1 MVNKADLDF
10 MPETY
15 AAEVESVPVA
25 MHAVLWLTAIFFISA
40 IVWANFATL
49 DVVARA
55 QGRIIPS
62 SQLQIIQNLEG
73 GILAE
78 VMVEE
83 GQLVKKGATLLLLDD
98 TRFASSFNEGLLN
111 SLSLE
116 AKITRLKAEANDLPY
131 ITPEGLSFDA
141 LDHYTNEQN
150 LFLARQR
157 EQKSALDI
165 LSQQLSQHYQTLAEL
180 NAEEQKLARNAAFS
194 EKELFLTEP
203 LVKTGAVSQVELLRL
218 QVAVNESMGQLEVIQ
233 LTIPK
238 AQAVIAEA
246 KEKIQERRQQFKL
259 DAQIEL
265 NETKNQL
272 SRLAFS
278 NIALK
283 DRVNR
288 TDVRSPVEGTVKQI
302 LVNTVGAVI
311 QPGMDLLEIVPAN
324 DTLLVEAMIRPADI
338 AFIHPGQ
345 RATVKLSA
353 YDFAIYGGLDSVL
366 ELISADT
373 ITDERGEHF
382 FQIQVRTDKNHLG
395 PDTNPL
401 PIIPGMVATVD
412 ILTGEKTVMDYL
424 LKPLKRA
431 QEAAMSER

>member
-25 MHAVLWLTAIFFISA
+25 IHAVLWLTAIFFISA

-55 QGRIIPS
+55 QGRVIPS
-62 SQLQIIQNLEG
+62 SQLQVIQNLEG
-73 GILAE
+73 GILRE
-78 VMVEE
+78 VLVEE

-116 AKITRLKAEANDLPY
+116 AKITRLEAEANDLPY
-131 ITPEGLSFDA
+131 ITPEGLSIDA

-150 LFLARQR
+150 LFVARQR
-157 EQKSALDI
+157 EQNSALDI
-165 LSQQLSQHYQTLAEL
+165 LSQQLSQHHQTLAEL
-180 NAEEQKLARNAAFS
+180 DAEEQKLARNAAFA
-194 EKELFLTEP
+194 EKELSLTEP

-218 QVAVNESMGQLEVIQ
+218 QVGVNESMGQLEVIQ
-233 LTIPK
+233 LSIPK
-238 AQAVIAEA
+238 ALAVIAEA
-246 KEKIQERRQQFKL
+246 EEKIQERRQQFKL
-259 DAQIEL
+259 DAQTEL

-272 SRLAFS
+272 SRLTFS

-395 PDTNPL
+395 PDTTPL

-431 QEAAMSER
+431 QEAALSER

>member
-1 MVNKADLDF
+1 MVNKADLEF

-25 MHAVLWLTAIFFISA
+25 IHAVLWLTAIFFISA

-55 QGRIIPS
+55 QGRVIPS
-62 SQLQIIQNLEG
+62 SQLQVIQNLEG
-73 GILAE
+73 GILTE
-78 VMVEE
+78 VLVQE

-131 ITPEGLSFDA
+131 ITPGGLSIDA

-150 LFLARQR
+150 LFVARQR
-157 EQKSALDI
+157 EQNSALDI
-165 LSQQLSQHYQTLAEL
+165 LSQQLSQHHQTLAEL
-180 NAEEQKLARNAAFS
+180 NAEEQKLARNAAFA
-194 EKELFLTEP
+194 EKELSLTEP

-218 QVAVNESMGQLEVIQ
+218 QVGVNESKGQLEVIQ
-233 LTIPK
+233 LSIPK
-238 AQAVIAEA
+238 ALAVIAEA
-246 KEKIQERRQQFKL
+246 EEKIQERRQQFKL
-259 DAQIEL
+259 GAQTEL

-272 SRLAFS
+272 SRLKFS

-395 PDTNPL
+395 PDTTPL

-431 QEAAMSER
+431 QEAALSER